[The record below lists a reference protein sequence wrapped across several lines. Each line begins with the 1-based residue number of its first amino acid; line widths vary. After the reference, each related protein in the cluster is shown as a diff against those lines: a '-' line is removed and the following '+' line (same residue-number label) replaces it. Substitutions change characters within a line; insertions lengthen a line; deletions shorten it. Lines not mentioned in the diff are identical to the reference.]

1 MASVKWFLLCI
12 FFTAASAANVQI
24 VRVTDNPAD
33 QLVDVLNKN
42 RTSKKLPSLYS
53 NPGLAC
59 IALQYIK
66 AYQGDCKAVGGGWD
80 SKKPPE
86 SAFPDTFSP
95 ACGVD
100 AKTLSKITGRF
111 LGCQS
116 EYVGP
121 TRAFSDIL
129 IRSQKSFDILYSKN
143 HTEVGAAVS
152 GSDGG
157 GPYFWCV
164 LFSNGKSNASF
175 VFEGGVAKA
184 SKPGCYSGANDEC
197 SAANAL
203 SGTWLVSGGALLAIF
218 FYAFGSI

>member
-1 MASVKWFLLCI
+1 MASLKCFLLTI
-12 FFTAASAANVQI
+12 FFTAASANVQI
-24 VRVTDNPAD
+24 TRVTNNPAD

-42 RTSKKLPSLYS
+42 RTLEKLPSLYN

-66 AYQGDCKAVGGGWD
+66 AYQGDCKAVGGGKD

-86 SAFPDTFSP
+86 SSFAEVFSP

-100 AKTLSKITGRF
+100 VKTLSRITGRF

-116 EYVGP
+116 EYVDP
-121 TRAFSDIL
+121 THAFSDIL
-129 IRSQKSFDILYSKN
+129 IATQKSFDILYSKN
-143 HTEVGAAVS
+143 HTEVGAAVR

-175 VFEGGVAKA
+175 VFEGGVVKV
-184 SKPGCYSGANDEC
+184 SKPGCYSGTSEEC
-197 SAANAL
+197 SAAGGL
-203 SGTWLVSGGALLAIF
+203 SGPSLAAAGALLAF
-218 FYAFGSI
+218 FYALGFI